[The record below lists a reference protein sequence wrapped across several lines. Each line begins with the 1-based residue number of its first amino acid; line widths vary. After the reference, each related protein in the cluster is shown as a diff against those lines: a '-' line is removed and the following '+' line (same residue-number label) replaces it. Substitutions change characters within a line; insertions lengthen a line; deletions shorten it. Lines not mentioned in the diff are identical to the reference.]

1 MKKTQPISQRA
12 ALQRMREL
20 SAANIPFSFGFISCN
35 TTSNASKGYRVIAKG
50 ILRKGLRSD
59 QSTKADVLIGYVDYD
74 DKEEDKNRF
83 FYYPLLM
90 MFNGLKVQP

>member
-1 MKKTQPISQRA
+1 
-12 ALQRMREL
+12 
-20 SAANIPFSFGFISCN
+20 
-35 TTSNASKGYRVIAKG
+35 
-50 ILRKGLRSD
+50 
-59 QSTKADVLIGYVDYD
+59 LIGYVDYD